1 MKSINRKLVTHIFI
15 IIMMLL
21 AVAAV
26 ISSFFLNEMQR
37 YVVYMGLALLELNLL
52 FVLFFLRRN
61 LRR

>member
-1 MKSINRKLVTHIFI
+1 MKSIDRKLVTRIFI
-15 IIMMLL
+15 IIMVLL

-26 ISSFFLNEMQR
+26 ISSFFLNEMQC

-52 FVLFFLRRN
+52 FVLLFLRRN

>member
-15 IIMMLL
+15 IIMVLL
-21 AVAAV
+21 AVVAV